1 MLDIRFLTEKEVA
14 VMTGISVHTLRNRR
28 HRGVGFPY
36 NKVGKSV
43 RYSLLDVE
51 RFMAGCR
58 VDPGAGGDDGEAI

>member
-36 NKVGKSV
+36 SKVGKSV
-43 RYSLLDVE
+43 RYGLADVE
-51 RFMAGCR
+51 DFMASCR
-58 VDPGAGGDDGEAI
+58 VVPGGDGGRDS